1 MPSLNFGNSRH
12 SGGTVKTVPYCAF
25 VMAGKGMGK
34 MGVNRFEDVGQE
46 LMRRG
51 KTDDI
56 KRLAESE
63 DGQKISRMVD
73 AEKLQQAAKSGD
85 SRTVHELLSAVLSTD
100 EGKRLAENIR
110 RMLEK

>member
-1 MPSLNFGNSRH
+1 
-12 SGGTVKTVPYCAF
+12 
-25 VMAGKGMGK
+25 
-34 MGVNRFEDVGQE
+34 MGVDKFEDVKEE

-63 DGQKISRMVD
+63 DGQKISRMID
-73 AEKLQQAAKSGD
+73 SEKLRQAAKSGD
-85 SRTVHELLSAVLSTD
+85 GKALHELLSAVLSTD

-110 RMLEK
+110 KMLGN

>member
-1 MPSLNFGNSRH
+1 
-12 SGGTVKTVPYCAF
+12 
-25 VMAGKGMGK
+25 
-34 MGVNRFEDVGQE
+34 MGVNSFEDVGQE

-73 AEKLQQAAKSGD
+73 AEKLRQAAGSGN
-85 SRTVHELLSAVLSTD
+85 SKTIHELLSAVLSTD
-100 EGKRLAENIR
+100 EGKRLAENVR
-110 RMLEK
+110 KMLGS